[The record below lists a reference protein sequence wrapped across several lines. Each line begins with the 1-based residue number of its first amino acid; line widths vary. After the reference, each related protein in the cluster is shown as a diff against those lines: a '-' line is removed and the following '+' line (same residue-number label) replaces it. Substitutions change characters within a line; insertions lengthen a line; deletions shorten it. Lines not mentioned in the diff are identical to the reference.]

1 MATAT
6 GRGRPR
12 TFDVDR
18 ALDDALELFWREG
31 YRSTSTRDLEAAL
44 GINQS
49 SLYNAFGSKEQLL
62 TAALDRYEQRID
74 AEVVAPLATSDAGLA
89 AVDAFFSDLHRWVTR
104 EGKRGCLII
113 NLMAEDGGEDA
124 VITRRTRRYR
134 RRVRRALEEALQRAA
149 ARGEISEAGLEGR
162 VQLLF
167 GMVLGLNIAVRGG
180 ASAAEVAAILAGVR
194 EQIDSWRGV
203 AAAS

>member
-1 MATAT
+1 MTTAT

-49 SLYNAFGSKEQLL
+49 SLYNTFGSKEQLL

-149 ARGEISEAGLEGR
+149 AQGEISEAGLEGR